1 MLPNTL
7 PGAPFPR
14 DVALVRTRRR
24 SSVRQQKGGWCAPD
38 VAHGEPPARRPRVAF
53 PGGLG
58 TQPASRGAALPSQL
72 LPWVVRNCLPLAPP
86 GAFVPSP
93 DTRLR
98 RSRSAPSPF
107 HFLLLTEGGCHSQG
121 GSAGGAPAPP
131 SPPPASQATPRP
143 CSRAPT
149 LRTGRPGPGGR
160 QNRQQQP
167 GQLTWAALVLESPEH
182 QGPLH
187 CHTSTVSA
195 EPAKALQPAGVGKEA
210 SSEQGNLGTRGPV
223 PHQESNLAGPHVLL
237 GGNRVPLCSEASVLR
252 GQRDVSVSE
261 ASGHRTAGPV
271 CWAVCPAY

>member
-1 MLPNTL
+1 MRPGRRSR
-7 PGAPFPR
+7 GAPRP
-14 DVALVRTRRR
+14 
-24 SSVRQQKGGWCAPD
+24 
-38 VAHGEPPARRPRVAF
+38 PPARGV
-53 PGGLG
+53 PGGSRN
-58 TQPASRGAALPSQL
+58 PASVSGCGAP
-72 LPWVVRNCLPLAPP
+72 V
-86 GAFVPSP
+86 
-93 DTRLR
+93 
-98 RSRSAPSPF
+98 
-107 HFLLLTEGGCHSQG
+107 
-121 GSAGGAPAPP
+121 PAPP
-131 SPPPASQATPRP
+131 LGSKKLSPSGPSRRVRPLAGHQTQVQPLRPQPLPFLTFNGRRLSQPGRLGGWGARPPPAPPPASQAAPRP

-160 QNRQQQP
+160 QHGQQQP
-167 GQLTWAALVLESPEH
+167 GQLTWAALVLEPPEH

-195 EPAKALQPAGVGKEA
+195 EPAKALQSAGVGKEA

-237 GGNRVPLCSEASVLR
+237 GGNGVPLCSEASVLR